1 MGKNSKRKR
10 KIKNDKGE
18 IKKMKIKNELKNKK
32 GITLIAL
39 VITILVAMLECFT
52 RTLRMAMPATIMASA
67 RWWCCSILNVT

>member
-39 VITILVAMLECFT
+39 VITILFSYDEKLKCSNSKGF
-52 RTLRMAMPATIMASA
+52 LLATIQ
-67 RWWCCSILNVT
+67 